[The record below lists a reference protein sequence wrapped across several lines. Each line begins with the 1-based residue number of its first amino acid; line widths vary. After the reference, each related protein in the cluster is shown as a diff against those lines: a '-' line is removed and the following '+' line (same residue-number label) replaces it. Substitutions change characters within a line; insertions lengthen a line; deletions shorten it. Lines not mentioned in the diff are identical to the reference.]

1 MATVSR
7 LKRRLVRD
15 VVRHNVDLAE
25 GRGPAKK
32 LRRLHQRRQ
41 LGWWVATLSAVAVIL
56 AVGWLVMQN
65 FGSADPR
72 TAEGAVGPAG
82 NLLAAP
88 LGSVPL
94 GSVPLGSVPVRVAQ
108 EQRMIE
114 PEVVE
119 LTAVAERMARQVL
132 PLAVRRVIVD
142 PGHGGEATGTRAA
155 LGVVEK
161 EVVLDLAMRLRTLL
175 QKSGFEVLMTRETD
189 VAVDLQ
195 ERARI
200 ANEAHGDLFVSIHI
214 NWISD
219 RSARGV
225 ETYYLGASDDPHI
238 TALAA
243 AENRDSGYSL
253 ADMRHL
259 LDRIYTGVRINESQA
274 LARKVQASLFG
285 SLSEINPQ
293 LADRGVKR
301 APFIVLIDT
310 HMPAILAEV
319 SCLSNEREARLL
331 QKPLYRQFIAEALA
345 EGVRSYSGV
354 ADPVEQKGS

>member
-1 MATVSR
+1 MATVGR
-7 LKRRLVRD
+7 IKRRLVRD
-15 VVRHNVDLAE
+15 MVRHNVELAE
-25 GRGPAKK
+25 GRGPVKQLK
-32 LRRLHQRRQ
+32 RTHRRRRW
-41 LGWWVATLSAVAVIL
+41 GAPVVAVSLVSL
-56 AVGWLVMQN
+56 ALVAGLSWATASGR
-65 FGSADPR
+65 GSSLALEDGGLLEAR
-72 TAEGAVGPAG
+72 GDGNSTA
-82 NLLAAP
+82 L
-88 LGSVPL
+88 
-94 GSVPLGSVPVRVAQ
+94 RVSASSSRP
-108 EQRMIE
+108 ELVEASRRIE
-114 PEVVE
+114 PEVME
-119 LTAVAERMARQVL
+119 LAAAAGPMAHRVL

-142 PGHGGEATGTRAA
+142 PGHGGEATGTQTA

-161 EVVLDLAMRLRTLL
+161 EVVLDVGMRLRTLL

-189 VAVDLQ
+189 VAVDLR

-225 ETYYLGASDDPHI
+225 ETYYLGASEDPHI
-238 TALAA
+238 IALAT
-243 AENRDSGYSL
+243 AENQDSGYSL

-259 LDRIYTGVRINESQA
+259 LDRIYTGVRINESQE

-285 SLSEINPQ
+285 SLREINPHI
-293 LADRGVKR
+293 ANRGVKR

-310 HMPAILAEV
+310 QMPAILAEV

-345 EGVRSYSGV
+345 KGVRSYSGV
-354 ADPVEQKGS
+354 SDPVEQKGS

>member
-7 LKRRLVRD
+7 IKRRLVRD

-25 GRGPAKK
+25 GRGPARQ
-32 LRRLHQRRQ
+32 LRRVHRRRR
-41 LGWWVATLSAVAVIL
+41 LGWTVVTLSTVSL
-56 AVGWLVMQN
+56 AVFAWLLV
-65 FGSADPR
+65 
-72 TAEGAVGPAG
+72 AG
-82 NLLAAP
+82 NQGQLAKAQEVGGEGYSSPVALSAPLLASPRA
-88 LGSVPL
+88 VEAE
-94 GSVPLGSVPVRVAQ
+94 RI
-108 EQRMIE
+108 IE
-114 PEVVE
+114 PEVVR
-119 LTAVAERMARQVL
+119 LAAVAGKMAHEVL

-142 PGHGGEATGTRAA
+142 PGHGGSAAGTRGVQ
-155 LGVVEK
+155 GVVEK
-161 EVVLDLAMRLRTLL
+161 EVVLDLGMRLRTLL

-189 VAVDLQ
+189 VGVDLQ

-214 NWISD
+214 NWIAD

-225 ETYYLGASDDPHI
+225 ETYYLGASDDPYI

-243 AENRDSGYSL
+243 VEHRDSGYSL

-285 SLSEINPQ
+285 SLSEINPH

-345 EGVRSYSGV
+345 KGVRSYSGV

>member
-15 VVRHNVDLAE
+15 VVRHNIDLAE
-25 GRGPAKK
+25 GRGPARQ

-41 LGWWVATLSAVAVIL
+41 LGWWVVTLSALSL
-56 AVGWLVMQN
+56 ALTVGWLAVEN
-65 FGSADPR
+65 YGPSSPR
-72 TAEGAVGPAG
+72 KPEGAVGPTG
-82 NLLAAP
+82 EVVAALP
-88 LGSVPL
+88 GGAPTLP
-94 GSVPLGSVPVRVAQ
+94 PP
-108 EQRMIE
+108 ETRMIE

-119 LTAVAERMARQVL
+119 LTAVAQRMAQQVL

-142 PGHGGEATGTRAA
+142 PGHGGKATGTQAA

-161 EVVLDLAMRLRTLL
+161 EVVLDLALRLRTLL
-175 QKSGFEVLMTRETD
+175 QESGFEVLMTRETD
-189 VAVDLQ
+189 VDVDLQ

-200 ANEAHGDLFVSIHI
+200 ANEARGDLFVSIHI
-214 NWISD
+214 NWIVD

-259 LDRIYTGVRINESQA
+259 LDRIYTGVRINESQV
-274 LARKVQASLFG
+274 LAREVQASLFG

-310 HMPAILAEV
+310 QMPAILAEV